1 MSILDTIYN
10 EMYVYYKYCCFIY
23 SNKKEGK
30 QYILIFFNNIS
41 EDYFLLIVRFPSCL
55 LLLPSKLG
63 HVICLVSIFDVI
75 MIASVVI
82 MLML

>member
-41 EDYFLLIVRFPSCL
+41 EDYFLP
-55 LLLPSKLG
+55 
-63 HVICLVSIFDVI
+63 VSIRPYMKKKDNR
-75 MIASVVI
+75 SY
-82 MLML
+82 LTS